1 MMPYRRLGLSILA
14 SLVLAVPALVN
25 AQQVPRARRVGS
37 TTVGE
42 ARLELLAYDDGTVTA
57 GTSATMTAA
66 MARWRGDELRA
77 WLDTA
82 NAVMR
87 APPPSEGAGEV
98 TVSTPIDGLWLVRQM
113 TAKSTTYVLSIISP
127 ASSEVLD
134 TSPSAAQVQALLK
147 LLVRA
152 DAAMRGMT
160 PDSLL
165 RPQVSAGGR
174 ASSSA
179 RRCCR

>member
-1 MMPYRRLGLSILA
+1 MPYCRLGLTVLA
-14 SLVLAVPALVN
+14 SLMLATPSLAG
-25 AQQVPRARRVGS
+25 AQHVPRARRIGS
-37 TTVGE
+37 VVVGE

-57 GTSATMTAA
+57 GTAATMTSA

-87 APPPSEGAGEV
+87 SREPTSGDGEV
-98 TVSTPIDGLWLVRQM
+98 TIATPIDGLWLVRQM
-113 TAKSTTYVLSIISP
+113 TTHSSTYVLSVISP
-127 ASSEVLD
+127 ASPEVLD
-134 TSPSAAQVQALLK
+134 TSPSAAQLQALLK
-147 LLVRA
+147 LLLRA

-165 RPQVSAGGR
+165 HPRLAGRGGNR
-174 ASSSA
+174 
-179 RRCCR
+179 

>member
-1 MMPYRRLGLSILA
+1 MPYRRLGLTVLA
-14 SLVLAVPALVN
+14 SLVLATPSLAA
-25 AQQVPRARRVGS
+25 AQHVPRARRIGSVVVGD
-37 TTVGE
+37 

-57 GTSATMTAA
+57 ATAATMTSA

-87 APPPSEGAGEV
+87 SREPAAGEGEV
-98 TVSTPIDGLWLVRQM
+98 TIATPIDGLWLVRQM
-113 TAKSTTYVLSIISP
+113 TAHNSTYVMSVISP
-127 ASSEVLD
+127 ASPEVLD
-134 TSPSAAQVQALLK
+134 TSPSAAQLQALLK
-147 LLVRA
+147 LLLRA

-165 RPQVSAGGR
+165 HPRL
-174 ASSSA
+174 A
-179 RRCCR
+179 RRGDSR

>member
-1 MMPYRRLGLSILA
+1 MLA
-14 SLVLAVPALVN
+14 SCVLAIPALVS
-25 AQQVPRARRVGS
+25 AQQVPRARRIGTAVVGD
-37 TTVGE
+37 

-57 GTSATMTAA
+57 GTSATMTSA

-87 APPPSEGAGEV
+87 VPQPAEGQGEM

-113 TAKSTTYVLSIISP
+113 TARNTIYVLSIISP

-134 TSPSAAQVQALLK
+134 TSPTAVQVQALLK
-147 LLVRA
+147 LLGRA
-152 DAAMRGMT
+152 DAVMRAMT
-160 PDSLL
+160 PDSVLHS
-165 RPQVSAGGR
+165 RVSGR

-179 RRCCR
+179 LRCCR

>member
-1 MMPYRRLGLSILA
+1 MAYRRLGLTVLA
-14 SLVLAVPALVN
+14 SLTLAVPAIAA
-25 AQQVPRARRVGS
+25 AQHVPRARRVGAVV
-37 TTVGE
+37 VGD

-57 GTSATMTAA
+57 GTSATMTSA

-87 APPPSEGAGEV
+87 MAEPAAGDGEV
-98 TVSTPIDGLWLVRQM
+98 TVSTPIEGVWLVRQM
-113 TAKSTTYVLSIISP
+113 TAKSTTWVLSVISP
-127 ASSEVLD
+127 ASPEVLD
-134 TSPSAAQVQALLK
+134 TSPTTAQVQVLLK
-147 LLVRA
+147 LLARA

-165 RPQVSAGGR
+165 HPQATAGGR
-174 ASSSA
+174 ANSSA
-179 RRCCR
+179 LRCCR

>member
-1 MMPYRRLGLSILA
+1 MLPRPLGLTLVA
-14 SLVLAVPALVN
+14 SLALAAPALLA
-25 AQQVPRARRVGS
+25 AQRVPQSRRIGSAVVGD
-37 TTVGE
+37 

-57 GTSATMTAA
+57 GTSATMTSA

-82 NAVMR
+82 NAIMR
-87 APPPSEGAGEV
+87 VREPAAADGEV
-98 TVSTPIDGLWLVRQM
+98 TVSTPIEGLWLVRQM
-113 TAKSTTYVLSIISP
+113 TAKSTTYVLSVISP
-127 ASSEVLD
+127 ASPEVLD
-134 TSPSAAQVQALLK
+134 TSPTAAQVQALLK

-152 DAAMRGMT
+152 DAAMRTMT

-165 RPQVSAGGR
+165 HPEATARGR

-179 RRCCR
+179 QRCCR

>member
-1 MMPYRRLGLSILA
+1 MMPSRRLGFFVLA
-14 SLVLAVPALVN
+14 SFALALPPSAG
-25 AQQVPRARRVGS
+25 AQSVPRARRVGS
-37 TTVGE
+37 AVVGE

-57 GTSATMTAA
+57 GTSSTMTAA
-66 MARWRGDELRA
+66 MARWRGDELRV

-87 APPPSEGAGEV
+87 YPEPTATDGEV
-98 TVSTPIDGLWLVRQM
+98 SISTPIDGLWLVRQM
-113 TAKSTTYVLSIISP
+113 TAKGSTYVLSIISP
-127 ASSEVLD
+127 ASPEVLD
-134 TSPSAAQVQALLK
+134 TSPTAAQLQTLLK

-165 RPQVSAGGR
+165 HPRLASRGGGR
-174 ASSSA
+174 
-179 RRCCR
+179 

>member
-1 MMPYRRLGLSILA
+1 MPYRRLGLIVFASFGLA
-14 SLVLAVPALVN
+14 FPAVAH
-25 AQQVPRARRVGS
+25 AQHVPRARRIGAVVVGD
-37 TTVGE
+37 

-57 GTSATMTAA
+57 GTSATMTSA

-87 APPPSEGAGEV
+87 APEPATDDGEV

-113 TAKSTTYVLSIISP
+113 TAKSTTYVLSVISP
-127 ASSEVLD
+127 ASPEVLD
-134 TSPSAAQVQALLK
+134 TSPTAVQVQALLK
-147 LLVRA
+147 LLARA
-152 DAAMRGMT
+152 DAAMRSMT

-165 RPQVSAGGR
+165 HSRLAGR
-174 ASSSA
+174 AE
-179 RRCCR
+179 RR

>member
-1 MMPYRRLGLSILA
+1 MPHRRLGLTILVSFA
-14 SLVLAVPALVN
+14 LATPAPAA
-25 AQQVPRARRVGS
+25 AQRVPRAVRVGS
-37 TTVGE
+37 VVLGD

-57 GTSATMTAA
+57 STSATMTSA

-87 APPPSEGAGEV
+87 CPEPNGAEGEV
-98 TVSTPIDGLWLVRQM
+98 SISTPIDGLWLVRQM
-113 TAKSTTYVLSIISP
+113 TARRSSFVLSVISP
-127 ASSEVLD
+127 ASPEVLD
-134 TSPSAAQVQALLK
+134 TSPTAAQVQALLK

-165 RPQVSAGGR
+165 HPRLPRRG
-174 ASSSA
+174 AS
-179 RRCCR
+179 R

>member
-1 MMPYRRLGLSILA
+1 MPYRRLGLTILA
-14 SLVLAVPALVN
+14 SLALAIPGLAA
-25 AQQVPRARRVGS
+25 AQHVPRARRVG
-37 TTVGE
+37 TVVVGD

-57 GTSATMTAA
+57 GTSATMTSA

-82 NAVMR
+82 NAVMQ
-87 APPPSEGAGEV
+87 APQPTEADGEV
-98 TVSTPIDGLWLVRQM
+98 SVSTPIEGLWLVRQM
-113 TAKSTTYVLSIISP
+113 TARNTTYVLSVISP
-127 ASSEVLD
+127 ASPAVLD
-134 TSPSAAQVQALLK
+134 TAPTAAQVEALIK

-165 RPQVSAGGR
+165 HPRATAGGR
-174 ASSSA
+174 ASLSA
-179 RRCCR
+179 LQCCR

>member
-1 MMPYRRLGLSILA
+1 MPYRRLGLIVVASFALA
-14 SLVLAVPALVN
+14 GPVVAH
-25 AQQVPRARRVGS
+25 AQHVPRARRIGAVVVGD
-37 TTVGE
+37 

-57 GTSATMTAA
+57 GTSATMTSA
-66 MARWRGDELRA
+66 MARWRGDDLRA

-87 APPPSEGAGEV
+87 APVPADSDGDL

-113 TAKSTTYVLSIISP
+113 TARNTTYVLSVISP
-127 ASSEVLD
+127 ASPEVLD
-134 TSPSAAQVQALLK
+134 TSPTAAQVQSLLK
-147 LLVRA
+147 LLARA

-165 RPQVSAGGR
+165 HARLAGRGAQR
-174 ASSSA
+174 
-179 RRCCR
+179 

>member
-1 MMPYRRLGLSILA
+1 MPYRRLGLTILA
-14 SLVLAVPALVN
+14 SLALVLPDLAA
-25 AQQVPRARRVGS
+25 AQHVPRARRVGAVV
-37 TTVGE
+37 VGD

-57 GTSATMTAA
+57 GTSATMTSA

-82 NAVMR
+82 NAVMKMPQPTE
-87 APPPSEGAGEV
+87 AEGEV
-98 TVSTPIDGLWLVRQM
+98 SVSTPIEGLWLVRQM
-113 TAKSTTYVLSIISP
+113 TAKNTTYVLSVISP
-127 ASSEVLD
+127 ASPEVLD
-134 TSPSAAQVQALLK
+134 TAPTAAQVESLIK

-165 RPQVSAGGR
+165 HPRLAARGGSR
-174 ASSSA
+174 
-179 RRCCR
+179 

>member
-1 MMPYRRLGLSILA
+1 MLA
-14 SLVLAVPALVN
+14 SLAFATPALVS
-25 AQQVPRARRVGS
+25 AQQVPRARRIGTAVVGD
-37 TTVGE
+37 

-57 GTSATMTAA
+57 GTSATMTSA

-87 APPPSEGAGEV
+87 VREPAVADGEV
-98 TVSTPIDGLWLVRQM
+98 SISTPIEGLWLVRQM

-127 ASSEVLD
+127 ASPEVLD
-134 TSPSAAQVQALLK
+134 TSPTAAQVQALLK

-152 DAAMRGMT
+152 DAAMRSMT
-160 PDSLL
+160 PDSVLH
-165 RPQVSAGGR
+165 PQASVGGR

-179 RRCCR
+179 LRCCR

>member
-1 MMPYRRLGLSILA
+1 MLA
-14 SLVLAVPALVN
+14 SLVLAIPALAS
-25 AQQVPRARRVGS
+25 AQQVPRARRIGS
-37 TTVGE
+37 TTVGD

-87 APPPSEGAGEV
+87 APQPSEADGEV

-113 TAKSTTYVLSIISP
+113 TAKNTTYVLSVISP

-134 TSPSAAQVQALLK
+134 TAPTATQVQALLK

-160 PDSLL
+160 PDSVLH
-165 RPQVSAGGR
+165 PQVSAGVR

-179 RRCCR
+179 LRCCR

>member
-1 MMPYRRLGLSILA
+1 MPYRRLGLTILA
-14 SLVLAVPALVN
+14 SLVLAPPALLG
-25 AQQVPRARRVGS
+25 AQHVPRARRVG
-37 TTVGE
+37 TAVVGD

-57 GTSATMTAA
+57 GTSATMTSA
-66 MARWRGDELRA
+66 MARWRGNELRA

-87 APPPSEGAGEV
+87 VPEPAAADGEV
-98 TVSTPIDGLWLVRQM
+98 TVATPIEGLWLVRQM
-113 TAKSTTYVLSIISP
+113 TSKNTTYVLSVISP
-127 ASSEVLD
+127 ASPEVLD
-134 TSPSAAQVQALLK
+134 TSPTAAQVQALLK

-165 RPQVSAGGR
+165 RPRATAGVR

-179 RRCCR
+179 PRCCR

>member
-1 MMPYRRLGLSILA
+1 MPHHRLGLIVLA
-14 SLVLAVPALVN
+14 SLGLAFPAL
-25 AQQVPRARRVGS
+25 APPQQVPRARRIGAVV
-37 TTVGE
+37 VGE

-57 GTSATMTAA
+57 GTSATMTSA

-87 APPPSEGAGEV
+87 VPEPAADEGEV

-113 TAKSTTYVLSIISP
+113 SAKSTTYVLSVISP
-127 ASSEVLD
+127 ASPAVLD
-134 TSPSAAQVQALLK
+134 TSPTAAQVQALLK
-147 LLVRA
+147 LLARA

-165 RPQVSAGGR
+165 HSRLAGR
-174 ASSSA
+174 SE
-179 RRCCR
+179 RR

>member
-1 MMPYRRLGLSILA
+1 MPYRRLGLTVLA
-14 SLVLAVPALVN
+14 SFLLATPSLAG
-25 AQQVPRARRVGS
+25 AQHVPRARRVGS
-37 TTVGE
+37 VVVGD

-57 GTSATMTAA
+57 ATAATMTSA

-87 APPPSEGAGEV
+87 SREPVAGEGEV
-98 TVSTPIDGLWLVRQM
+98 TISTPIDGLWLVRQM
-113 TAKSTTYVLSIISP
+113 TPRSSTYVLSVISP
-127 ASSEVLD
+127 ASPEVLD
-134 TSPSAAQVQALLK
+134 TAPTAAQLQALLK

-165 RPQVSAGGR
+165 HPRVAGRGGNR
-174 ASSSA
+174 
-179 RRCCR
+179 

>member
-1 MMPYRRLGLSILA
+1 MPYRRLGLIVVASFALA
-14 SLVLAVPALVN
+14 GPVVAH
-25 AQQVPRARRVGS
+25 AQRVPRARRIGAVVVGD
-37 TTVGE
+37 

-57 GTSATMTAA
+57 GTSATMTSA
-66 MARWRGDELRA
+66 MARWRGDDLRA

-87 APPPSEGAGEV
+87 APVPADSDGEL

-113 TAKSTTYVLSIISP
+113 TARNTTYVLSVISP
-127 ASSEVLD
+127 ASPEVLD
-134 TSPSAAQVQALLK
+134 TSPTAAQVQSLLK
-147 LLVRA
+147 LLARA

-165 RPQVSAGGR
+165 HARLAGRGAQR
-174 ASSSA
+174 
-179 RRCCR
+179 

>member
-1 MMPYRRLGLSILA
+1 MPYRRFGLTIIA
-14 SLVLAVPALVN
+14 SLMLAPPSIAA
-25 AQQVPRARRVGS
+25 AQHVPRARRVGS
-37 TTVGE
+37 VVVGD

-57 GTSATMTAA
+57 GTAATMTSA

-87 APPPSEGAGEV
+87 THEPAEAEGEV
-98 TVSTPIDGLWLVRQM
+98 SVATPIEGLWLVRQM
-113 TAKSTTYVLSIISP
+113 RSHKSTYVLSVISP
-127 ASSEVLD
+127 ASPEVLD
-134 TSPSAAQVQALLK
+134 TSPTAAQVQALLK
-147 LLVRA
+147 MLVRA

-165 RPQVSAGGR
+165 RPRSAGRGGGR
-174 ASSSA
+174 
-179 RRCCR
+179 

>member
-1 MMPYRRLGLSILA
+1 MPYRRLGLTILA
-14 SLVLAVPALVN
+14 SLALATPALAA
-25 AQQVPRARRVGS
+25 AQHVPRSRRVGS
-37 TTVGE
+37 VVLGD

-57 GTSATMTAA
+57 STAATMTSA
-66 MARWRGDELRA
+66 MARWRGDELRT

-87 APPPSEGAGEV
+87 CPQPKDAEGEV
-98 TVSTPIDGLWLVRQM
+98 SVSTPIEGLWLVRQM
-113 TAKSTTYVLSIISP
+113 TAKGSSFVLSVISP
-127 ASSEVLD
+127 ASPEVLD
-134 TSPSAAQVQALLK
+134 TSPTAAQVQTLLK

-165 RPQVSAGGR
+165 RPRLAARGGGR
-174 ASSSA
+174 
-179 RRCCR
+179 

>member
-1 MMPYRRLGLSILA
+1 MPYRRLGLIVLA
-14 SLVLAVPALVN
+14 SFGLALPAVAH
-25 AQQVPRARRVGS
+25 AQHVPRARRIGTVA
-37 TTVGE
+37 VGE
-42 ARLELLAYDDGTVTA
+42 SRLELLAYDDGTVTA
-57 GTSATMTAA
+57 GTSATMTSA

-82 NAVMR
+82 MAVMR
-87 APPPSEGAGEV
+87 APEPAADQGEV

-113 TAKSTTYVLSIISP
+113 TARNTTYVLSVISP
-127 ASSEVLD
+127 ASPEVLD

-147 LLVRA
+147 MLARA

-165 RPQVSAGGR
+165 HARLAGR
-174 ASSSA
+174 DQT
-179 RRCCR
+179 R

>member
-1 MMPYRRLGLSILA
+1 MPHHRLGLIVLA
-14 SLVLAVPALVN
+14 SLGLVFPAVAH
-25 AQQVPRARRVGS
+25 AQHVPRARRIGAVV
-37 TTVGE
+37 VGE

-57 GTSATMTAA
+57 GTSATMTSA

-87 APPPSEGAGEV
+87 APEPAADDGEV

-113 TAKSTTYVLSIISP
+113 RAKNTTYVLSVISP
-127 ASSEVLD
+127 ASPEVLD
-134 TSPSAAQVQALLK
+134 AAPTAAQVQTLLK
-147 LLVRA
+147 LLARA
-152 DAAMRGMT
+152 DAAMRSMT

-165 RPQVSAGGR
+165 HSRLAGRGDGR
-174 ASSSA
+174 
-179 RRCCR
+179 

>member
-1 MMPYRRLGLSILA
+1 MPYRRLGLIALA
-14 SLVLAVPALVN
+14 SFVLATPVLAA
-25 AQQVPRARRVGS
+25 AQQAPQPPRARRIGS
-37 TTVGE
+37 VVLGD

-57 GTSATMTAA
+57 STAATMSSA

-87 APPPSEGAGEV
+87 SREPTATDGEV
-98 TVSTPIDGLWLVRQM
+98 SISTPIDGLWLVRQM
-113 TAKSTTYVLSIISP
+113 TAKSSTYVLSVISP

-134 TSPSAAQVQALLK
+134 TSPTAAQVQALLK

-152 DAAMRGMT
+152 DSAMRGMT
-160 PDSLL
+160 PDSLMHP
-165 RPQVSAGGR
+165 RVARRGGGR
-174 ASSSA
+174 
-179 RRCCR
+179 